1 MLRTA
6 AKVFG
11 FVFLLIGILGFVPG
25 ITNDDG
31 HLLGI
36 FHVDTIHNIIHLA
49 SGAVALW
56 AGYSSYGASRK
67 YFQIFGIVY
76 GLVTVLGLFYGDDDI
91 LGLVANN
98 MADVVLHLVITV
110 SALYFGFAHKDNE
123 TAAVA
128 SE

>member
-1 MLRTA
+1 MIRTM

-11 FVFLLIGILGFVPG
+11 VVFLLIGVLGFVPAL
-25 ITNDDG
+25 TPDG

-56 AGYSSYGASRK
+56 AGYNSYRASK
-67 YFQIFGIVY
+67 LYFQIFGVVY
-76 GLVTVLGLFYGDDDI
+76 ALVAVLGLFTGEGEI

-98 MADVVLHLVITV
+98 GADVVLHLLIAA
-110 SALYFGFAHKDNE
+110 SALALGFGHFADE
-123 TAAVA
+123 ESVA
-128 SE
+128 